1 MPDRDSLY
9 TELFDLYH
17 QSLINFCV
25 SRGVRPENI
34 EDIVSEAFTRALAK
48 SDQVMPLK
56 PPQQR
61 AWLYSAVV
69 LVIKENNARK
79 SPEFFSEIENIENY
93 LSDDDD
99 FEQHRSDETF
109 HDYVLQIYDELST
122 EKERELF
129 RLIFNQK
136 IDYDT
141 LAKKYDAEPGT
152 VRVMVS
158 RLRKKLR
165 KIVNKMLNE

>member
-17 QSLINFCV
+17 QSLINFCI
-25 SRGVRPENI
+25 SKGVRSENI

-48 SDQVMPLK
+48 SDQVMTLNPQ
-56 PPQQR
+56 QQR

-69 LVIKENNARK
+69 RIIKENYAQK
-79 SPEFFSEIENIENY
+79 TPELFSEIENIENY
-93 LSDDDD
+93 IKDSDDL
-99 FEQHRSDETF
+99 EQYQSEETYQS
-109 HDYVLQIYDELST
+109 YVQQIYDELST

-129 RLIFNQK
+129 ELIFDQK

-141 LAKKYDAEPGT
+141 LSKKYDASPGN

-165 KIVNKMLNE
+165 VIVNKILSD